1 MAMATVRRRAVYAL
15 AVLALLCGCC
25 SSVCG
30 AATSNVKV
38 DVLCPSNEKKVRLR
52 VSGQGS
58 SDWTECLQAVNYDG
72 SHTAETASAG
82 SSGGDPI
89 CLLADS
95 WCLSFLEKNSPSPT
109 EGQSSNDA
117 TFTMDCTTDGDSKS
131 PEMSKGQPVTTT
143 RTGVDLLGT
152 SGRCMVLPPHQSV
165 TGAMPGQHTPVAQPS
180 PSPSQ
185 AAATPS
191 SVETQQGVSS
201 AGSSAGTGVSAPN
214 DAGQSGSAG
223 PTGSQGT
230 LTSPTGAADS
240 SKATGDGAAQAPSA
254 SAQPSG
260 TSTPDTPAGSDGGSA
275 TTTTTSSSPSGGKHT
290 KGNADGSGT
299 LTVWVRGTLL
309 LLLTAA
315 VACAAGE

>member
-30 AATSNVKV
+30 ATSSEFYAVEVSCQN
-38 DVLCPSNEKKVRLR
+38 NEGKLSLR
-52 VSGQGS
+52 FPGEAS
-58 SDWTECLQAVNYDG
+58 SDWKECPQAVNYYALRKAEMAGADKSG
-72 SHTAETASAG
+72 SEQ
-82 SSGGDPI
+82 I
-89 CLLADS
+89 CLLAES
-95 WCLSFLEKNSPSPT
+95 LYLLSSCHSNCT
-109 EGQSSNDA
+109 SSAGENGNA
-117 TFTMDCTTDGDSKS
+117 VAFTMYFTAESAESTEELKGKTVTLDG
-131 PEMSKGQPVTTT
+131 T
-143 RTGVDLLGT
+143 RGDLLGT
-152 SGRCMVLPPHQSV
+152 SGVCVVPQSHQPATGPTPGDQPPV
-165 TGAMPGQHTPVAQPS
+165 VQPS
-180 PSPSQ
+180 Q
-185 AAATPS
+185 TETTS
-191 SVETQQGVSS
+191 SSEGTHHDGSL
-201 AGSSAGTGVSAPN
+201 AGSSASTGVSPPN
-214 DAGQSGSAG
+214 AAEQSGSAG

-230 LTSPTGAADS
+230 LTSPTGGADS

-260 TSTPDTPAGSDGGSA
+260 TSTSNTPAGSDGGSA

>member
-38 DVLCPSNEKKVRLR
+38 DVLCPSNKGKFSWR
-52 VSGQGS
+52 VSGEN
-58 SDWTECLQAVNYDG
+58 DWTECLQTVNYDG
-72 SHTAETASAG
+72 LRRVETAGTDDSE
-82 SSGGDPI
+82 SETI
-89 CLLADS
+89 CTYVVS
-95 WCLSFLEKNSPSPT
+95 WCLYILGNSPSLP
-109 EGQSSNDA
+109 EGKESNDA
-117 TFTMDCTTDGDSKS
+117 TFTMDCTTDGESESSDLSNGKPITTLTPRVS
-131 PEMSKGQPVTTT
+131 LGTLDNCEVPHLQPATGEMSGRHNP
-143 RTGVDLLGT
+143 GV
-152 SGRCMVLPPHQSV
+152 Q
-165 TGAMPGQHTPVAQPS
+165 
-180 PSPSQ
+180 SQ
-185 AAATPS
+185 AATAPS
-191 SVETQQGVSS
+191 SADTQQGVSS
-201 AGSSAGTGVSAPN
+201 AGSSAGTGVPSPN

-223 PTGSQGT
+223 PTGSQET
-230 LTSPTGAADS
+230 LTSPTGAVDS
-240 SKATGDGAAQAPSA
+240 SKATGDGAVQAPSA

-260 TSTPDTPAGSDGGSA
+260 TSTPDSPAGSDGGSA
-275 TTTTTSSSPSGGKHT
+275 TTTTTTSSPSGGKHT